1 MTAFLIVIVTPAAET
16 TRTQWA
22 ITEETCLSALQAAV
36 HGYVDV
42 VRLNDTLDMWVNEEG
57 LFTEPLNPLASA
69 IAAVYSARSRTPRQP
84 YFYGTVVFTGGA
96 DDEGATRPLE
106 PAQAD
111 ELLALSRR
119 LLAA

>member
-1 MTAFLIVIVTPAAET
+1 MTAFLTVIVNPEAEA
-16 TRTQWA
+16 TRTEWA
-22 ITEETCLSALQAAV
+22 ITEETCLGALQSAV

-42 VRLNDTLDMWVNEEG
+42 VRLTDHLDMWINEEG
-57 LFTEPLNPLASA
+57 AFTEPLNPLAGA
-69 IAAVYSARSRTPRQP
+69 IAAIYSARSGTPRQP

-96 DDEGATRPLE
+96 DHEGATRPLE

-111 ELLALSRR
+111 ELLALTRQ